1 MSKKSAY
8 ILVFILIA
16 IGIAFAVW
24 KYTFRKSETSVI
36 AKKAEIETTAA
47 AILLEYETD
56 EASANFKYL
65 DKIVEVTGTVESI
78 KEDSLSVTVYLKES
92 DSVAGVI
99 CSFDRSS
106 VDLSGLSSGSGARIK
121 GICAGYLIDVVL
133 NKCVLLPVM

>member
-1 MSKKSAY
+1 MSKKAAY

-36 AKKAEIETTAA
+36 SKKSEIVTTAA

-65 DKIVEVTGTVESI
+65 DKVVEVTGTVESI
-78 KEDSLSVTVYLKES
+78 NEDSLSVTVYLKES

-99 CSFDRSS
+99 CSFDRTS
-106 VDLSGLSSGSGARIK
+106 VDLSGLSSGEVVRIK
-121 GICAGYLIDVVL
+121 GICAGYLIDVVF
-133 NKCVLLPVM
+133 NKCVLLSVM